1 MAFCQLSVHH
11 VPARAYE
18 LRPPCGCC
26 DGSLIKGHVRS
37 AHMYGQYIVL
47 LCAYVRSAH
56 MHIQYMC
63 TLCTY
68 VQAVHMSSICL
79 LPLYSLYICLLF
91 KLFYAS
97 AYVHC
102 VHMHN
107 LHMIYSVFNFII
119 WNIWVNI
126 CTSCTYGRCK
136 IVYSKQCY
144 TKSLNNQLCL
154 FQYGDDK
161 MNKGDVKEVIE
172 FTYKWLKN
180 KNGIL
185 KNSVI
190 SIRRILK
197 ELKKAYERNDEHLVR
212 QLLEVLNCYL
222 MTLEYTSESLD
233 ILMDYLKNVDRI
245 FGKPYVI
252 HNE

>member
-1 MAFCQLSVHH
+1 
-11 VPARAYE
+11 
-18 LRPPCGCC
+18 
-26 DGSLIKGHVRS
+26 
-37 AHMYGQYIVL
+37 
-47 LCAYVRSAH
+47 
-56 MHIQYMC
+56 
-63 TLCTY
+63 
-68 VQAVHMSSICL
+68 
-79 LPLYSLYICLLF
+79 
-91 KLFYAS
+91 
-97 AYVHC
+97 
-102 VHMHN
+102 
-107 LHMIYSVFNFII
+107 
-119 WNIWVNI
+119 
-126 CTSCTYGRCK
+126 
-136 IVYSKQCY
+136 
-144 TKSLNNQLCL
+144 
-154 FQYGDDK
+154 